1 MTEHAKLAGELFA
14 EKGYNCAQAVACAFA
29 EETGIPEETLRALSS
44 SFGGGMGR
52 LREVCGALTGAFMIL
67 GIRYGGYDTT
77 DTQAKADHYAR
88 VQKLAA
94 QFREECG
101 SIFCRDIQ
109 PNPSTDPVPEERTQ
123 EYYKRRPCRAY
134 VELAAELLDRWEEA

>member
-1 MTEHAKLAGELFA
+1 MTEHEKLAGELFA

-29 EETGIPEETLRALSS
+29 DETGIDEKTLRALSA

-52 LREVCGALTGAFMIL
+52 MREVCGALTGAFMIL
-67 GIRYGGYDTT
+67 GIRCGNYDLS

-88 VQKLAA
+88 IQKFAA
-94 QFREECG
+94 AFREECG

-109 PNPSTDPVPEERTQ
+109 PNPSTDPVPEERT
-123 EYYKRRPCRAY
+123 EAYYKRRPCRAY
-134 VELAAELLDRWEEA
+134 VELAARLLDEWSEA